1 MLYETANKKD
11 EPKTQ
16 LPTARNR
23 KQEVELGFKGKG
35 VKTSSGF
42 QNDGFQSR
50 TV

>member
-11 EPKTQ
+11 EAKTQ
-16 LPTARNR
+16 EPTARNR
-23 KQEVELGFKGKG
+23 KQEVELGFEGKG
-35 VKTSSGF
+35 VKKSNGF